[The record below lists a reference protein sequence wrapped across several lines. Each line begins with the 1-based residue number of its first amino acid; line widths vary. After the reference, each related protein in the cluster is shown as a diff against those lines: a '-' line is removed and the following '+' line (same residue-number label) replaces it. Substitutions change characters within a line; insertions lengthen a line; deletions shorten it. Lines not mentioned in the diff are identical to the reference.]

1 MKKLTESFKSTGIRN
16 FRVEVEHSF
25 PWVSIHLGRLNCEE
39 MVSVSDWI
47 KVTFYESE
55 RFAHLSPTLGLRNGS
70 FCLVIDIKQCEKI
83 FGKMR

>member
-1 MKKLTESFKSTGIRN
+1 MKKLKESFKSTGIRN

-25 PWVSIHLGRLNCEE
+25 PWVSIHLEELNCEE
-39 MVSVSDWI
+39 MVRVSDWI

-55 RFAHLSPTLGLRNGS
+55 RFAHLLPKLCKRNGS
-70 FCLVIDIKQCEKI
+70 LCLVIDLKQCEKI